1 MFHLETLTGHI
12 NLKDEDCETSLDW
25 TDRLLIN
32 RQRSSFLEQLYLFS
46 DPATLPDVSIHCPIA
61 GALAG
66 IPAVHVGH
74 SAGAAHP
81 DHDHRLLRHLQEAPV
96 LVQLQRL
103 PQQVVIIWSFVSDNR
118 Q

>member
-12 NLKDEDCETSLDW
+12 NLKDEDFETSLDW

-66 IPAVHVGH
+66 IPAVHACDRV
-74 SAGAAHP
+74 GAAHP
-81 DHDHRLLRHLQEAPV
+81 DHDHRLLRHFQEAPV

-103 PQQVVIIWSFVSDNR
+103 PQQVVIIWSFVL
-118 Q
+118 

>member
-1 MFHLETLTGHI
+1 MRSFNAKI
-12 NLKDEDCETSLDW
+12 KNKAIKAID
-25 TDRLLIN
+25 TDSRFP
-32 RQRSSFLEQLYLFS
+32 S
-46 DPATLPDVSIHCPIA
+46 HA

-66 IPAVHVGH
+66 IPAVHACDR
-74 SAGAAHP
+74 AGAAHP
-81 DHDHRLLRHLQEAPV
+81 DHDHCLLRHLQEAPV